1 MKAVDLEEEKQQ
13 REKEKEKQALAP
25 KLNAKHHYDKDDL
38 ISFHQIFISKA
49 LVKACQDLDY
59 EHPTVI

>member
-13 REKEKEKQALAP
+13 REKEKEKQALTP

-38 ISFHQIFISKA
+38 ISFHQIFISKP
-49 LVKACQDLDY
+49 LVKAC
-59 EHPTVI
+59 